1 MSASVTVR
9 VPGSTA
15 NLGSGFDCV
24 GIAVDRWIRVAARRP
39 VSAGEG
45 GPVRIE
51 RRGALAALAGPPED
65 DLLYRGF
72 ERACR
77 AAGCE
82 PPPGLALE
90 ATSDIPIG
98 RGLGSSAAAVVAGAV
113 TARALCDLD
122 LDDAALAEL
131 CAAIEGHADNVAPS
145 VWGGAVLVLQRAGA
159 AGGLLFTPLE
169 LHPSLVLVFAVPDF
183 TLSTERARAVLPASV
198 PHRTA
203 VVAAARSAALVQGL
217 ARGDAG
223 LLAAGLDDVLHVPHR
238 RALVRGYDEVTAAAR
253 AAGAFGATLS
263 GSGSTLVAVASAERA
278 PAVEAA
284 MAQAWR
290 GIGVTV
296 ETFRVT
302 RPVSGYEVA

>member
-1 MSASVTVR
+1 MSASATVR

-24 GIAVDRWIRVAARRP
+24 GIAVDRWIRVAAKRQPPQARL
-39 VSAGEG
+39 
-45 GPVRIE
+45 RIE
-51 RRGALAALAGPPED
+51 RSGALASLTGPAED

-72 ERACR
+72 EGACR
-77 AAGCE
+77 TAGRE
-82 PPPGLALE
+82 PPPGVVLE
-90 ATSDIPIG
+90 ASSDIPIG

-122 LDDAALAEL
+122 LDDAKLAAL

-145 VWGGAVLVLQRAGA
+145 VWGGAVLVLQGSDAGA

-169 LHPSLVLVFAVPDF
+169 LHRSLVLVFAVPDF
-183 TLSTERARAVLPASV
+183 TLATERARAVLPATV

-217 ARGDAG
+217 ARGDAA

-263 GSGSTLVAVASAERA
+263 GSGSTLVAVAAADRA

-290 GIGVTV
+290 GMGVTV

>member
-1 MSASVTVR
+1 MSASATVR

-24 GIAVDRWIRVAARRP
+24 GIAVDRWIRVAARRDAP
-39 VSAGEG
+39 QG
-45 GPVRIE
+45 RLRLE
-51 RRGALAALAGPPED
+51 RSGALASLTGPPED

-77 AAGCE
+77 AAGRE
-82 PPPGLALE
+82 PPSGVVLE
-90 ATSDIPIG
+90 ASSDIPIG

-122 LDDAALAEL
+122 LDDAKLAAL

-145 VWGGAVLVLQRAGA
+145 VWGGAVLVLQGSDAGA

-169 LHPSLVLVFAVPDF
+169 LHRSLVLVFAVPDF
-183 TLSTERARAVLPASV
+183 TLATERARAVLPATV

-203 VVAAARSAALVQGL
+203 VVAAARSSALVQGL
-217 ARGDAG
+217 ARGDAA

-290 GIGVTV
+290 GMGVTV